1 MLKRFRSA
9 RSAFTLIELLVVV
22 AIIALLIS
30 ILLPSLGRAREQ
42 AKIVKCGA
50 QLKDI
55 GNSLAAYQNDYN
67 RLPHQNTIGSH
78 PGPGLAGELRK
89 QRDAAGMW
97 GYAVHEAIANYMGGL
112 RQDIDTGQ
120 LSKTHAVFYCPVL
133 RESDVHNLKV
143 VSGPG
148 TGNGIDTTEDKYIHI
163 SYNYYGRLDETRNDP
178 NEGANFTSVA
188 GINDSALTAH
198 IQIKRKHYAGAL
210 PRGDDVLM
218 ADAAGWWVGGDRWR
232 INHGTGW
239 STPFIANP
247 RPMITGAN
255 LMYGDGHVEW
265 KKDNYFRE
273 ANRPQSPGNARV
285 EITTNATMKR
295 PPVTPSADQGFW
307 W

>member
-9 RSAFTLIELLVVV
+9 RPAFTLIELLVVV

-30 ILLPSLGRAREQ
+30 ILLPVLGRAREQ

-55 GNSLAAYQNDYN
+55 GNSLTVYSNEYN
-67 RLPHQNTIGSH
+67 RLPHQNTVGSQS
-78 PGPGLAGELRK
+78 GPGLGTETRK
-89 QRDAAGMW
+89 QRDAAAMW

-112 RQDIDTGQ
+112 RQDIETGQ

-133 RESDVHNLKV
+133 READVHNLNF

-148 TGNGIDTTEDKYIHI
+148 TGNGIETTEDKYIHI

-178 NEGANFTSVA
+178 NDGANFTTVA
-188 GINDSALTAH
+188 PVNDPELTAH
-198 IQIKRKHYAGAL
+198 IQIKRKHYAGIL
-210 PRGDDVLM
+210 PRSDDVLM
-218 ADAAGWWVGGDRWR
+218 GDAAGWWVGGNRWR

-239 STPFIANP
+239 GTQFMSNP
-247 RPMITGAN
+247 RPTIAGAN
-255 LMYGDGHVEW
+255 LMYADGHVDW
-265 KKDNYFRE
+265 KRESHFRE
-273 ANRPQSPGNARV
+273 ANRPRSTGNARV

-295 PPVTPSADQGFW
+295 PPLTPSADQGFW